1 MSLLPILI
9 SSFCTSLGAFPVLLI
24 KNLSH
29 KGKDITL
36 AYTAGIMVAA
46 SAYGLIPSAIIL
58 SNISTLVVGI
68 LIGTFVLTF
77 IEILI
82 PHTDLDHSKQPV
94 GHAHVMLFMIAMSIH
109 NFPEGLSVGI
119 SNVSSDLDL
128 GPLVAFAIGLQN
140 IPEGFLVALFLITQ
154 GISRMK
160 AIFLSTVT
168 GLIELC
174 AGILGHFFG
183 ELFQYI
189 IPYGLAFAA
198 GSMLFVVYKELIPE
212 SHGDGHE
219 RAATITFIFGFI
231 TMIYLTEFFR

>member
-1 MSLLPILI
+1 MYLLPILI
-9 SSFCTSLGAFPVLLI
+9 SSFCTSLGAIPILLI

-46 SAYGLIPSAIIL
+46 SSYGLIPSAIKL
-58 SNISTLVVGI
+58 SNLSTLVVGI

-77 IEILI
+77 IELLI
-82 PHTDLDHSKQPV
+82 PHTDLGHSEQPA
-94 GHAHVMLFMIAMSIH
+94 GQSPILMFMIAMSIH
-109 NFPEGLSVGI
+109 NLPEGLSVGI
-119 SNVSSDLDL
+119 STVSSDLDL

-140 IPEGFLVALFLITQ
+140 IPEGFLVALFLFTQ
-154 GISRMK
+154 GISRIK
-160 AIFLSTVT
+160 SILLATVT

-174 AGILGHFFG
+174 AGIIGYFFG

-231 TMIYLTEFFR
+231 TMICLTELFN